1 MVVVLGTQNSSII
14 HQKFVECGNFQSR
27 DEMTKKRGEWGGKFT
42 ANRAAIFSHS
52 HGGYAAVHS
61 GSVEL
66 AESSMIYLFAFARS
80 NDVDD
85 LELGVDEENVFWL
98 EVGVWQLVGV

>member
-1 MVVVLGTQNSSII
+1 
-14 HQKFVECGNFQSR
+14 
-27 DEMTKKRGEWGGKFT
+27 
-42 ANRAAIFSHS
+42 
-52 HGGYAAVHS
+52 
-61 GSVEL
+61 VEL

-98 EVGVWQLVGV
+98 EVGV